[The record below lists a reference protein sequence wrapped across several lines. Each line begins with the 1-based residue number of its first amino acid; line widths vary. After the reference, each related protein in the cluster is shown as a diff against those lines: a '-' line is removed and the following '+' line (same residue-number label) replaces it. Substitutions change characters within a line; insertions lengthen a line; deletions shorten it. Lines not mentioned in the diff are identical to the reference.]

1 VHALDVGSLI
11 GGIFREEASLPS
23 RVDDLRFLSKRHTT
37 VYRVT
42 ARGLTYFVHVS
53 PDGAET
59 LSRVRQNLQW
69 LERLADD
76 RIPRVLA
83 FRDAGAEAPLYQR
96 WAVLVMSEI
105 PGVELSSRSFCAPAW
120 SSLSDLLRRIHSI
133 PADGALTRN
142 VSRPIDDAAA
152 FTGFASTFMLHLI
165 GLPIRQERVREHLVA
180 MTEYVKRY
188 ASSFAVPPRLIHG
201 DINRE
206 NIRVDV
212 AGAGV
217 IDWSDL
223 GPGDYA
229 YDLAMLKFALDSVVP
244 RASADLIRNLAREYR
259 RTFDDDSLELRLRFF
274 LALPGLVSAF
284 WYTNE
289 TAMFPASRAWR
300 VRTCYLHSEAQWR
313 TPLRLDGTDYAAP
326 VIRTEHWA
334 LRIPQPARGLFY
346 LLAPKRV
353 A

>member
-1 VHALDVGSLI
+1 MDGS
-11 GGIFREEASLPS
+11 EA
-23 RVDDLRFLSKRHTT
+23 
-37 VYRVT
+37 
-42 ARGLTYFVHVS
+42 
-53 PDGAET
+53 
-59 LSRVRQNLQW
+59 LSRIRQNLQW
-69 LERLADD
+69 LERLGDD
-76 RIPRVLA
+76 RIPKALA
-83 FRDAGAEAPLYQR
+83 FRSAGPEAPLDKR

-105 PGVELSSRSFCAPAW
+105 PGVELSSGSFCAPAW
-120 SSLSDLLRRIHSI
+120 SSLCDLLRRIHSMRVDEGL
-133 PADGALTRN
+133 ARG

-152 FTGFASTFMLHLI
+152 FSGFAATFMLHLI
-165 GLPIRQERVREHLVA
+165 GLPIRQERVREHLGA
-180 MTEYVKRY
+180 MTEYVKRHE
-188 ASSFAVPPRLIHG
+188 SGFSVPLRLIHG

-244 RASADLIRNLAREYR
+244 GASADLIRNLAREYR

-289 TAMFPASRAWR
+289 TAMFAASRAWR
-300 VRTCYLHSEAQWR
+300 VRTCYLHSEAQWQ
-313 TPLRLDGTDYAAP
+313 TPLRLDGTDCAVP